1 MKAKSK
7 FYILGLSLIFIL
19 SGCVVRT
26 YKVTKERE
34 DQDLT
39 QGNRGYISGEI
50 PMMGEAPEPE
60 RETAR
65 TTRVIEV
72 EFHSPIRFE
81 KMPKAEE
88 TLAAKSE
95 EKTVEG
101 NQGFIMKSESP
112 EIAQPIAME
121 KYTVQKDD
129 TLQKISRKF
138 FGTTKKW
145 TKIYELNK
153 DALKS
158 PNKLYPGQVINI
170 PVESLKEPKENLK

>member
-39 QGNRGYISGEI
+39 QGNRGYVSGE
-50 PMMGEAPEPE
+50 PSMFGEEAQPE
-60 RETAR
+60 RPEVR

-81 KMPKAEE
+81 KMPKAKE
-88 TLAAKSE
+88 TAAAKSE
-95 EKTVEG
+95 EKAVEG

-112 EIAQPIAME
+112 EIAQATAME
-121 KYTVQKDD
+121 KYTVQKDE
-129 TLQKISRKF
+129 TLQKISHKF

-153 DALKS
+153 DTLKS